1 MREECIMNEN
11 NYPNISVPQMETAI
25 KKEEKEGLLAGEN
38 NTVKE
43 ILVHFEF
50 FGIISILYGIFYCF
64 CLYKNTSGITMPVF
78 TAGTFAYFIS
88 CMKKLG
94 ISLKKDAWFYIGS
107 ACLLGISNFLTSSQ
121 VLIFFNCVGIMLLL
135 FGFLIHHFYEDGEWH
150 FGKQAASMIS
160 AFFGTIACLHYWPK
174 GFSYYKMEKENVSGK
189 DSKGKYIWFGILI
202 AIPLLMVVCAL
213 LASADAVFRSVF
225 QNLFQGIVL
234 PTNLIGM
241 AITILLGIL
250 GSYGLLVWLSKKQ
263 LQETCSDKRTLEPLI
278 AITFTSLLTVI
289 YLIFSM
295 IQILYLFMGNME
307 LPSGYT
313 YASYA
318 REGFFQ
324 LLFVCLINLGI
335 VLICAERFRENMF
348 LKIILTV
355 FSACTY
361 IMIASSA
368 MRMILYVATY
378 YLTFLRVLVLWT
390 LAVLALLLT
399 GILVSIYKESFPLF
413 RYCMVVVTICYLIF
427 SLAKPDYFIAKYN
440 LCKAMGAYRQMSED
454 MVSDSYEDGYLDE
467 NYLFYHLSFDA
478 VPAMEEAGL
487 FNQTGDWLVQDDK
500 LRNYSNTLKYEIEN
514 MGIRTFN
521 LSKYRAKKVAKKYF

>member
-1 MREECIMNEN
+1 MNEN
-11 NYPNISVPQMETAI
+11 NYPNISVPQVETVI
-25 KKEEKEGLLAGEN
+25 KKEETERLLAGEN

-50 FGIISILYGIFYCF
+50 FGIISILYGFFYCF

-94 ISLKKDAWFYIGS
+94 IPLKKDAWFYIVS
-107 ACLLGISNFLTSSQ
+107 SCLLGISNCLTSSW
-121 VLIFFNCVGIMLLL
+121 VLIFFNYIGIMFLLA
-135 FGFLIHHFYEDGEWH
+135 GFLIHHFYEDREWH

-160 AFFGTIACLHYWPK
+160 AFFGMLACLHYLPR
-174 GFSYYKMEKENVSGK
+174 GFSYYKKKKESVSEK
-189 DSKGKYIWFGILI
+189 DSKGKYIWLGVLI

-225 QNLFQGIVL
+225 QSIFQGIVL

-241 AITILLGIL
+241 VITIILGIL
-250 GSYGLLVWLSKKQ
+250 GSYGLLIWLSKKQ
-263 LQETCSDKRTLEPLI
+263 LQETCTDRRTLEPLI

-289 YLIFSM
+289 YLIFSI

-324 LLFVCLINLGI
+324 LLFVCFINLGI
-335 VLICAERFRENMF
+335 VLICAERFRDNVL

-355 FSACTY
+355 FSTCTY

-368 MRMILYVATY
+368 MRMILYVAAY

-413 RYCMVVVTICYLIF
+413 RYCMVAVTICYLIF

-440 LCKAMGAYRQMSED
+440 LSKAIASYMQTSGDKEL
-454 MVSDSYEDGYLDE
+454 DSFEEGYLDE
-467 NYLFYHLSFDA
+467 NYLFNHLSFDA
-478 VPAMEEAGL
+478 APAMEEAGL
-487 FNQTGDWLVQDDK
+487 FDQKGKRKILDNRLDI
-500 LRNYSNTLKYEIEN
+500 YSIKIKDATEN
-514 MGIRTFN
+514 MGLRRFN
-521 LSKYRAKKVAKKYF
+521 FSRYRALKIAGDYLK

>member
-1 MREECIMNEN
+1 MNEN
-11 NYPNISVPQMETAI
+11 NYPNIPIPQMETVN
-25 KKEEKEGLLAGEN
+25 KKEEQERLLAGEN

-50 FGIISILYGIFYCF
+50 FGGISILYGIFYCF

-78 TAGTFAYFIS
+78 AAGTFAYFIS

-94 ISLKKDAWFYIGS
+94 ISIKKDAWFYMGAS
-107 ACLLGISNFLTSSQ
+107 CLLGISNFLTSST
-121 VLIFFNCVGIMLLL
+121 VLIFFNCVGILLL
-135 FGFLIHHFYEDGEWH
+135 LLGFLIHHFYEDREWH
-150 FGKQAASMIS
+150 FGQQAASMIS
-160 AFFGTIACLHYWPK
+160 AFFGAIGCFHYLPK
-174 GFSYYKMEKENVSGK
+174 GVSYYRMEKENASGK

-213 LASADAVFRSVF
+213 LASADAVFRSIF
-225 QNLFQGIVL
+225 QNLFQDVVL

-241 AITILLGIL
+241 AVTVLLGIFS
-250 GSYGLLVWLSKKQ
+250 SYGLLVWLSQKQ
-263 LQETCSDKRTLEPLI
+263 LQESCSDKRTLEPLI

-289 YLIFSM
+289 YLIFSI
-295 IQILYLFMGNME
+295 IQILYLFVGNME

-313 YASYA
+313 YAGYA

-335 VLICAERFRENMF
+335 VLICAERFRENVF
-348 LKIILTV
+348 LKIILTI

-368 MRMILYVATY
+368 MRMVLYIAAY

-390 LAVLALLLT
+390 LTVLALLLT
-399 GILVSIYKESFPLF
+399 GILVSIYRESFPLF

-440 LCKAMGAYRQMSED
+440 LAKAMGAYGKISGG
-454 MVSDSYEDGYLDE
+454 MVSDSDEDRYLDE
-467 NYLFYHLSFDA
+467 SYLFYHLSFDA

-487 FNQTGDWLVQDDK
+487 FNQTGDWIVHDDT
-500 LRNYSNTLKYEIEN
+500 LENYGNRLKYDTEG
-514 MGIRTFN
+514 MGIRGFN
-521 LSKYRAKKVAKKYF
+521 VSKYRARKVAKRYF